1 VRSSLLAILIFAGGS
16 APRDPLDT
24 VQVWSTT
31 VQQVSDAFCRGEVS
45 ADYLRETIGE
55 ARREIDHVHAELTSR
70 HRERAAGEAA
80 DARDTLDRLTRRL
93 AANDRD
99 AACST
104 AEELDAP
111 QVAMR

>member
-1 VRSSLLAILIFAGGS
+1 VRSSFLAILIFAGGS
-16 APRDPLDT
+16 TPRDPLDT

-31 VQQVSDAFCRGEVS
+31 VQHVSDAFCRGDVS

-55 ARREIDHVHAELTSR
+55 ARREIDHVHAELSSR
-70 HRERAAGEAA
+70 HRERAANAAA
-80 DARDTLDRLTRRL
+80 DARDTLDRLTRL
-93 AANDRD
+93 LDTNDRD

-104 AEELDAP
+104 SRTLDVP